1 MKTAMGTTSSRVP
14 PHDAKSASRGPRV
27 RMTLPATAYTDAA
40 WFANEMERVFA
51 RMWLAAGRTAEL
63 DRPGAFIRR
72 DVAGASVL
80 IVRGT
85 DGDVRAFHNVCRHRG
100 TRLCTEFEGTFQG
113 RIQCPYHAWTY
124 GLDGKLL
131 AAPQM
136 DEVEGFAKTEFPL
149 HGVACD
155 TWDGH
160 IFINLS
166 GSSTP
171 LRAQLADLPARFAPW
186 QMQDLRLGHRIIY
199 DIATNWKLVVQNYN
213 ECLHCPIIHPLL
225 NRMHHYLAAENV
237 PTTDVYCGGAMG
249 FKDGVETLSSDGKR
263 RRAILPGLGD
273 RERAL
278 VNYFA
283 IYPNLLLTLHP
294 DYMMTITIWPQ
305 ECGRTKLIA
314 EWHFHPDEMSKP
326 GFVFEDA
333 VDFWDRTNREDW
345 AISEQSYLGISSRGY
360 QPGPYSERER
370 QLWEF
375 DQFVLK
381 HLAQPVSPK
390 PHGGEGG

>member
-1 MKTAMGTTSSRVP
+1 
-14 PHDAKSASRGPRV
+14 
-27 RMTLPATAYTDAA
+27 MTMPARAYTDAA
-40 WFANEMERVFA
+40 WFAEEMERVFA
-51 RMWLAAGRTAEL
+51 RMWLAAGRAAEL

-80 IVRGT
+80 IVRT
-85 DGDVRAFHNVCRHRG
+85 NDGSIRAFHNVCRHRG
-100 TRLCTEFEGTFQG
+100 TRLCTEHHGAFRGS
-113 RIQCPYHAWTY
+113 IQCPYHAWTY
-124 GLDGKLL
+124 DLDGRLL

-136 DEVEGFAKTEFPL
+136 DEVDGFDRSEYPL
-149 HGVACD
+149 HAVACD

-160 IFINLS
+160 IFINLAPHS
-166 GSSTP
+166 PP
-171 LRAQLADLPARFAPW
+171 LGEQLADLPSRFAPW
-186 QMQDLRLGHRIIY
+186 QMHDLRLAHRIEY

-225 NRMHHYLAAENV
+225 NRMHHYLAADNV
-237 PTTDVYCGGAMG
+237 PTTGSYCGGAMG
-249 FKDGVETLSSDGKR
+249 FRDGVETLSSDGQR
-263 RRAILPGLGD
+263 RRDFLPGLGA
-273 RERAL
+273 RERTL

-305 ECGRTKLIA
+305 HCGRTKLIA
-314 EWHFHPDEMSKP
+314 EWHFHPDEMAKP

-360 QPGPYSERER
+360 APGPYSERER

-375 DQFVLK
+375 DQFVLARLK
-381 HLAQPVSPK
+381 EPVSPK
-390 PHGGEGG
+390 PRGGEGG